1 VYRQA
6 HVKRSQLAKA
16 QSIDSRQATLGEQER
31 FVDVSGQPNFGRS
44 LIGALPEPV
53 PSLEDS
59 N

>member
-6 HVKRSQLAKA
+6 HVKKSQLAKA
-16 QSIDSRQATLGEQER
+16 QSIDSRLAILGAQER
-31 FVDVSGQPNFGRS
+31 FVDVSDLPNFGRS
-44 LIGALPEPV
+44 LICALTELV

>member
-16 QSIDSRQATLGEQER
+16 QSIDSRLAILCAQKR
-31 FVDVSGQPNFGRS
+31 FAGVLDQPNFGRS
-44 LIGALPEPV
+44 LICAMLELV

>member
-16 QSIDSRQATLGEQER
+16 QSIDFRLAILGAKER
-31 FVDVSGQPNFGRS
+31 FVDVSDQPNFGRS
-44 LIGALPEPV
+44 LICALPELV